1 MGKLKYVS
9 LLVLLSMLLGVLA
22 ACGGD
27 NPTNTPVPAPPT
39 NTTAPAAV
47 ATNTTAPAAATNT
60 TAPAAAATNTTAP
73 AAAATNTPAA
83 GNSGTGSGSEASTA
97 EMDLITQA
105 FTATQ
110 ELKSYHY
117 TLKASGD
124 VFTQTIDL
132 EGDYVAPDQAYAKGS
147 AGGETVE
154 QLATGGK
161 LYRKDAT
168 GKWVETPESAASAG
182 NPAESVVQEANVLAS
197 VSTFTAA
204 GTSYRNVGTETID
217 GVSTTH
223 FVGSIDASKMSGA
236 ESLGVLGSVPPL
248 GDISVWIDPQT
259 KYVHKLDMNVDLGT
273 FMQTMAGVVE
283 ALQGTATPGG
293 PTATAV
299 PSLKFVINMTVSKQN
314 DPSITIPTP

>member
-9 LLVLLSMLLGVLA
+9 LLVLLSMLLGLLA

-39 NTTAPAAV
+39 NTTAPAP
-47 ATNTTAPAAATNT
+47 TNTTAPAATATNT
-60 TAPAAAATNTTAP
+60 TALAAAATD
-73 AAAATNTPAA
+73 TPAA
-83 GNSGTGSGSEASTA
+83 SNSGTGSGTEASSA
-97 EMDLITQA
+97 EMDMITQA

-132 EGDYVAPDQAYAKGS
+132 QGDYVAPDKAYAKGS

-161 LYRKDAT
+161 IYRKHAT

-223 FVGSIDASKMSGA
+223 FV
-236 ESLGVLGSVPPL
+236 
-248 GDISVWIDPQT
+248 
-259 KYVHKLDMNVDLGT
+259 
-273 FMQTMAGVVE
+273 
-283 ALQGTATPGG
+283 
-293 PTATAV
+293 
-299 PSLKFVINMTVSKQN
+299 
-314 DPSITIPTP
+314 

>member
-9 LLVLLSMLLGVLA
+9 LLVLLSMLLGLLA

-39 NTTAPAAV
+39 NTTAPAP
-47 ATNTTAPAAATNT
+47 TNTTAPAPTNT

-73 AAAATNTPAA
+73 AAAATDTPAA
-83 GNSGTGSGSEASTA
+83 SNSGTGSGTEASSA
-97 EMDLITQA
+97 EMDMITQA

-132 EGDYVAPDQAYAKGS
+132 QGDYVAPDKAYAKGS

-161 LYRKDAT
+161 IYRKHAT

-223 FVGSIDASKMSGA
+223 FV
-236 ESLGVLGSVPPL
+236 
-248 GDISVWIDPQT
+248 
-259 KYVHKLDMNVDLGT
+259 
-273 FMQTMAGVVE
+273 
-283 ALQGTATPGG
+283 
-293 PTATAV
+293 
-299 PSLKFVINMTVSKQN
+299 
-314 DPSITIPTP
+314 

>member
-27 NPTNTPVPAPPT
+27 TPTNTPVPPPPT
-39 NTTAPAAV
+39 NTTAPV
-47 ATNTTAPAAATNT
+47 
-60 TAPAAAATNTTAP
+60 AAAATD
-73 AAAATNTPAA
+73 TPAA
-83 GNSGTGSGSEASTA
+83 GNSGTGAGTEASTA
-97 EMDLITQA
+97 DMDLITQA

-124 VFTQTIDL
+124 VFTQTLDL
-132 EGDYVAPDQAYAKGS
+132 EGDYVAPDKAYAKGS
-147 AGGETVE
+147 SGGETVE

-168 GKWVETPESAASAG
+168 GTWVETPESAASAG

-204 GTSYRNVGTETID
+204 GTAYRNVGTETID

-223 FVGSIDASKMSGA
+223 FVGTIDAGKMSGA
-236 ESLGVLGSVPPL
+236 EGLGVLGNVPPL

-273 FMQTMAGVVE
+273 FMETMAGVE
-283 ALQGTATPGG
+283 QALLGTATPGG

-314 DPSITIPTP
+314 DPSISIPTP

>member
-1 MGKLKYVS
+1 MGKLKYGS
-9 LLVLLSMLLGVLA
+9 LLLLLSMLLGVLA

-27 NPTNTPVPAPPT
+27 TPTNTPVPPPPTNTTAPPT
-39 NTTAPAAV
+39 NTTAPP
-47 ATNTTAPAAATNT
+47 TNTA
-60 TAPAAAATNTTAP
+60 APAAAAT
-73 AAAATNTPAA
+73 
-83 GNSGTGSGSEASTA
+83 SGTGSGAEASSA
-97 EMDLITQA
+97 DMDLITQA

-132 EGDYVAPDQAYAKGS
+132 TGDYVAPDKAYAKGS

-161 LYRKDAT
+161 PYRKDAT
-168 GKWVETPESAASAG
+168 GKWVETTESDASGA

-204 GTSYRNVGTETID
+204 GSAYRNVGTETID

-223 FVGSIDASKMSGA
+223 YAGTIDASKMSGA

-299 PSLKFVINMTVSKQN
+299 PSLKFTINMTVSKQN
-314 DPSITIPTP
+314 DPSISIPTP